1 MIEIINLIRKF
12 HVLRIK
18 YIENRVYIM
27 RMTVKET
34 NLLLKCSNTLVVN
47 LYIPIII
54 CSIIVRV
61 ENYKL

>member
-1 MIEIINLIRKF
+1 MFYVLNR
-12 HVLRIK
+12 LRIG
-18 YIENRVYIM
+18 YIYNAYDYERND
-27 RMTVKET
+27 
-34 NLLLKCSNTLVVN
+34 LLLKCSNTLVVN

>member
-1 MIEIINLIRKF
+1 
-12 HVLRIK
+12 
-18 YIENRVYIM
+18 M
-27 RMTVKET
+27 RMTMKET
-34 NLLLKCSNTLVVN
+34 NSLLKCSNTLVVN

>member
-1 MIEIINLIRKF
+1 MFYVLNR
-12 HVLRIK
+12 LRIG
-18 YIENRVYIM
+18 YIYNAYDYERNDL
-27 RMTVKET
+27 
-34 NLLLKCSNTLVVN
+34 LLLKCSNTLVVN

>member
-1 MIEIINLIRKF
+1 
-12 HVLRIK
+12 
-18 YIENRVYIM
+18 M
-27 RMTVKET
+27 RMTMKET
-34 NLLLKCSNTLVVN
+34 TFYCNVLNTLVVN

>member
-1 MIEIINLIRKF
+1 
-12 HVLRIK
+12 
-18 YIENRVYIM
+18 M
-27 RMTVKET
+27 RMTMKET
-34 NLLLKCSNTLVVN
+34 AFYMKCSNTLVVN